1 MTQILWIIG
10 IVILIY
16 FLGFIVTPNHIF
28 YTKIRKTKHLENIA
42 KKLKSTDNEKTL
54 KNVYSYVINNFSIEK
69 YNFILQWY
77 KLFFVDVEKLLKRK
91 QFAQCTLQNLVLITL
106 LINTGQFKESDFKR
120 KWTITHRI
128 VLHQYVLVK
137 IKDKIFR
144 LDPLLRK
151 IEHNP

>member
-1 MTQILWIIG
+1 MIQILQIIG

-28 YTKIRKTKHLENIA
+28 YTKIKETKYLEDIA
-42 KKLKSTDNEKTL
+42 KKLKSKDKEKTL
-54 KNVYSYVINNFSIEK
+54 KKVYSYVINNFSNEK
-69 YNFILQWY
+69 HNFILQGY

-106 LINTGQFKESDFKR
+106 LINTGQFKESNFKR
-120 KWTITHRI
+120 KWTITHGI

-137 IKDKIFR
+137 IKNKKFR

-151 IEHNP
+151 IEFS